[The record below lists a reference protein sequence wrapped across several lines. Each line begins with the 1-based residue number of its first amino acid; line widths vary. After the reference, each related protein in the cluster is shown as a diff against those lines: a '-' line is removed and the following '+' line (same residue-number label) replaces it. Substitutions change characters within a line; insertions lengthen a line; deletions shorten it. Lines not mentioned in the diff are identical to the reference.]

1 MALAHLQQL
10 GYRILHTNWRYG
22 RDEIDIVARQGDVVV
37 MVEVKTRATDFF
49 GDPEAFITAGQQNRI
64 VRAADAYLIAHEMD
78 LETRFDVIGIVLNQ
92 YQQKLEHIEHAFV
105 PGP

>member
-1 MALAHLQQL
+1 MALAHLQKL
-10 GYRILHTNWRYG
+10 GYRILDTNWRYG
-22 RDEIDIVARQGDVVV
+22 RDEIDIVARQGDVLV

-49 GDPEAFITAGQQNRI
+49 GDPEAFITSGQQSRI
-64 VRAADAYLIAHEMD
+64 VRAADAYLIAHEID
-78 LETRFDVIGIVLNQ
+78 LDTRFDVIGIVLNQ